1 MIRSG
6 KLYVYNNGDLFFSVK
21 RETSDVWLYVIR
33 NLSRCYWT
41 YLYDKEKM
49 SIGYEKSKSMF
60 SMLEKKIEKGCTTDE
75 LEKELCPED
84 FCPLIFEDY
93 HCMDVWYR
101 EKQPAYIKTLHI
113 EGRKIRFIV
122 SMQFNKWKVYL
133 QLPYIRV
140 PILQKYNSEKV
151 AVQHLRQ
158 FILSVDT
165 PELTRF
171 ADIFEYVKEKMR
183 EVEKEA
189 FSLENQREE
198 LTAMYRKQKWFCT
211 GIPFTV
217 DDIMQ
222 EMSREYHR
230 VKQAF

>member
-1 MIRSG
+1 MSSKI
-6 KLYVYNNGDLFFSVK
+6 
-21 RETSDVWLYVIR
+21 
-33 NLSRCYWT
+33 NLQTCEYARKS
-41 YLYDKEKM
+41 
-49 SIGYEKSKSMF
+49 SIF
-60 SMLEKKIEKGCTTDE
+60 QDNQ
-75 LEKELCPED
+75 
-84 FCPLIFEDY
+84 LIF
-93 HCMDVWYR
+93 
-101 EKQPAYIKTLHI
+101 
-113 EGRKIRFIV
+113 
-122 SMQFNKWKVYL
+122 N
-133 QLPYIRV
+133 
-140 PILQKYNSEKV
+140 KYNSEKV

-165 PELTRF
+165 QELTRF